1 MIYVI
6 FIIPF
11 MILLIGYL
19 MYKYP
24 HKKINFLVGYR
35 TFSSMKN
42 KEMWDFAHEYCGKVW
57 MILGLMMIIFSSI
70 LYFLVWLKVIAFT
83 ENIVSGIVLGEVGM
97 LLLSI
102 FIVENKLRKN
112 INNLN

>member
-6 FIIPF
+6 FIISF

-24 HKKINFLVGYR
+24 PKKINFLVGYR

-42 KEMWDFAHEYCGKVW
+42 KEMWDFAHEYCGKIW
-57 MILGLMMIIFSSI
+57 MILGLMMVILSSI
-70 LYFLVWLKVIAFT
+70 LYLLVWLKIISFT
-83 ENIVSGIVLGEVGM
+83 ENILLIIISGEVVI

-102 FIVENKLRKN
+102 FIVENKLKN
-112 INNLN
+112 I

>member
-24 HKKINFLVGYR
+24 PKKINFFVGYR

-42 KEMWDFAHEYCGKVW
+42 KEMWDFAHKYCGKVW
-57 MILGLMMIIFSSI
+57 MLLGLMMVILSSI
-70 LYFLVWLKVIAFT
+70 LYLLVWLKIISFT
-83 ENIVSGIVLGEVGM
+83 ENILLVVVFAQIGM

-102 FIVENKLRKN
+102 FIVENKLKN
-112 INNLN
+112 I